1 MQSELIMS
9 LYIQVVHHTRLRR
22 PSYSSMSSDDGEFT
36 DPLPQIPH
44 MSENL
49 LYDMDNT
56 TSPSSSDS
64 DSSSPVNRAHASV
77 VKTPEI
83 AKNLETPP
91 QIFESASTS
100 QKSVPEKAS
109 TSMVEQ
115 QTRRYTKPQSMAPLK
130 EITMNSR
137 RLRSVSTK
145 SQPVSPRSQP
155 TSPLSPLSKRSQ
167 PASPG
172 SRPASPLSPLSRRSQ
187 PASLGSRPA
196 SPLSSLPKKSQPASS
211 IKKTSTA
218 QSSRPRQLS
227 TSGESKV
234 SRRHSLSLRTESKD
248 ATPQKRWA

>member
-9 LYIQVVHHTRLRR
+9 LYKQVVHHTRLRR
-22 PSYSSMSSDDGEFT
+22 PSYSSLSSDDGEFT

-44 MSENL
+44 MAENL

-83 AKNLETPP
+83 AKNLETP

-100 QKSVPEKAS
+100 QKSVPEKAL
-109 TSMVEQ
+109 TSMLEQ
-115 QTRRYTKPQSMAPLK
+115 QTGRHTKPQSMAPLK

-187 PASLGSRPA
+187 PASSGSRPA
-196 SPLSSLPKKSQPASS
+196 SPLSSLPKRSQPASS
-211 IKKTSTA
+211 IKKPSTA

-227 TSGESKV
+227 TGGDSKV

>member
-1 MQSELIMS
+1 MQSELYMS
-9 LYIQVVHHTRLRR
+9 LYIQVIHHTRLRR
-22 PSYSSMSSDDGEFT
+22 PSYSSLSSDAGEFT

-44 MSENL
+44 MAENL

-64 DSSSPVNRAHASV
+64 DSSSPVNQAHDSV
-77 VKTPEI
+77 VRTPVI
-83 AKNLETPP
+83 AKTLETP

-115 QTRRYTKPQSMAPLK
+115 RTRRYTKPQSLAPLK
-130 EITMNSR
+130 EIPINSR

-145 SQPVSPRSQP
+145 YQPASPRSQP

-187 PASLGSRPA
+187 PASPESRPA

-211 IKKTSTA
+211 IKKPSTA

-227 TSGESKV
+227 TGGDSKV
-234 SRRHSLSLRTESKD
+234 SRRRSLSLRTESKD
-248 ATPQKRWA
+248 ATPQRRWA